1 MFVRDFVGRE
11 GSVHL
16 VVLLEVDL
24 EASFN
29 QWFSVKPCS
38 VPDGSNVLRF

>member
-11 GSVHL
+11 GSMHL

>member
-1 MFVRDFVGRE
+1 MFVQDFVGRE

-29 QWFSVKPCS
+29 QRFSVKPVAS
-38 VPDGSNVLRF
+38 QMVLMC